1 MIFSM
6 NVVLIFSLAVV
17 LILQGSDS
25 ARDTSLLI
33 LNEAYSEKET
43 TQFVTH
49 SWLGLFL
56 NDTGAGRVV
65 PIDLALGQRGGGCA
79 DDAVVVNL
87 RSKPDGALYAISSS
101 VLRPG
106 AVTTVRM
113 DYPVSL
119 SAGGDSEVNLLHGQR
134 RYTLRREGVKA
145 DLTDARV
152 TLSDGQETQ
161 LLFAADGFVDDPH
174 FTLHWAG
181 DMDGDGRLDLIATL
195 SHKYSVFPTRLL
207 LSSLGRQR
215 ELLGV
220 AATLERTAC

>member
-1 MIFSM
+1 MIFPM
-6 NVVLIFSLAVV
+6 NLALIFSLAAV
-17 LILQGSDS
+17 LTLQVSES

-33 LNEAYSEKET
+33 LNEAYAEREA
-43 TQFVTH
+43 TQLVAH

-56 NDTGAGRVV
+56 NDTGAGRIV
-65 PIDLALGQRGGGCA
+65 PIDLALGQRGVGCA
-79 DDAVVVNL
+79 DDAVVVDL
-87 RSKPDGALYAISSS
+87 RSKPEGAEYAISSS

-106 AVTTVRM
+106 TVTIVRM

-119 SAGGDSEVNLLHGQR
+119 SPGGDSEINLLLGQR

-145 DLTDARV
+145 DFTDARV
-152 TLSDGQETQ
+152 TLSDDQQTQ
-161 LLFAADGFVDDPH
+161 QLFAADGFVDDPH

-181 DMDGDGRLDLIATL
+181 DLDGDGRLDLIATL

-207 LSSLGRQR
+207 LSSLAHQK

-220 AATLERTAC
+220 AATLVRTAC

>member
-1 MIFSM
+1 M
-6 NVVLIFSLAVV
+6 NVALSFSLAAA
-17 LILQGSDS
+17 LMLQVSDS
-25 ARDTSLLI
+25 ARGTSLLI
-33 LNEAYSEKET
+33 LNEAYSEREA
-43 TQFVTH
+43 TQLVTH

-56 NDTGAGRVV
+56 NATGAGRIV
-65 PIDLALGQRGGGCA
+65 PIDLALGQRGVGCA
-79 DDAVVVNL
+79 DDAVVVDL

-106 AVTTVRM
+106 AITTVGT

-119 SAGGDSEVNLLHGQR
+119 SPGGASEVNLLLGQR
-134 RYTLRREGVKA
+134 RYTLRLEGVKA

-152 TLSDGQETQ
+152 TLSDGQQTQ
-161 LLFAADGFVDDPH
+161 LLFAPDGFVDDPH

-207 LSSLGRQR
+207 LSSLARQKQ
-215 ELLGV
+215 LLGV

>member
-1 MIFSM
+1 M
-6 NVVLIFSLAVV
+6 
-17 LILQGSDS
+17 LQVSDS

-33 LNEAYSEKET
+33 LNEAYPEREAA
-43 TQFVTH
+43 QLVTH
-49 SWLGLFL
+49 RWLGLFL
-56 NDTGAGRVV
+56 NDTGAGRIV
-65 PIDLALGQRGGGCA
+65 PIDLALGQRGVGCA

-87 RSKPDGALYAISSS
+87 RSRPDGALYAISSS

-119 SAGGDSEVNLLHGQR
+119 TGGDSEINLLLGQR
-134 RYTLRREGVKA
+134 RYTLRREGVKG

-152 TLSDGQETQ
+152 TLSDDQQTQ
-161 LLFAADGFVDDPH
+161 QLFAADGFVDDPH
-174 FTLHWAG
+174 FTLDWAG

-195 SHKYSVFPTRLL
+195 SHKYSLFPTRLL
-207 LSSLGRQR
+207 LSSLAHQK